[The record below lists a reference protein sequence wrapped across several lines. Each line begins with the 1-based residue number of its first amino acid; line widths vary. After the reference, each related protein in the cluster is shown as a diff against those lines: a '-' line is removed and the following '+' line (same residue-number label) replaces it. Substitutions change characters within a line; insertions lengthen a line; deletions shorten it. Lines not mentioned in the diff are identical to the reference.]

1 MSPAFRDLNHNGSM
15 EPYEDPRR
23 PAGSGPRTC
32 LAG

>member
-23 PAGSGPRTC
+23 PGSGPRTC